1 MQIERPVEQKRSSLV
16 LWAPLFCLALSLGAL
31 SLPGS
36 DSGLSLQEADYS
48 PLALLGADGDP
59 DGLDGLQA
67 FPSAA
72 PGWLFPARVSV
83 PLPRA
88 TRRGEPRPAMAYP
101 QRARGPPV
109 VTPSAISIS

>member
-1 MQIERPVEQKRSSLV
+1 MRIESVDEEKRSSLV

-31 SLPGS
+31 SLPGG

-48 PLALLGADGDP
+48 PQALFGADGDP
-59 DGLDGLQA
+59 DGLDGPQV
-67 FPSAA
+67 FPAAA

-88 TRRGEPRPAMAYP
+88 TRQGEPRPAMAYP
-101 QRARGPPV
+101 QRARGPPA
-109 VTPSAISIS
+109 VTPSVVS